1 MFDFVRR
8 HIKIMQILLFLLIVP
23 SFMLV
28 GLDGYNRMDGKGA
41 AVAKVDGVDISQTE
55 WDEAHKQEVERL
67 RGSMP
72 NLDPK
77 LLDTPQAKYATL
89 ERLVRD
95 RVLRVAGERLSL
107 VTSDQ
112 RLARDL
118 QDNPSIAA
126 LRRADGTLDMERY
139 RQLVGSQG
147 MSPEMFEARVR
158 ADLSQRQV
166 LGGLGV
172 SGLSATSAA
181 DAALNAYF
189 ERRQVQV
196 AAFTTAEYAARVNPT
211 DAELEQFHK
220 DNPQLFQA
228 AEQAN
233 IEYLVLDA
241 EALRKAITLSEA
253 DVRTYYD
260 QNAARLSGKEERRAS
275 HILIT
280 APASAPAVQ
289 RQQARAKAEELLA
302 QVRKAPDT
310 FAEVAKKNSQDP
322 GSAPNG
328 GDLDFFARG
337 AMVKPF
343 EEAAFALKKGD
354 ISDLVES
361 EFGYHIIRLTDIKA
375 PKARS
380 FEEMRPEIEADL
392 KKQQAQRKFAESADA
407 FTNGVYEQSD
417 SLKPTADRL
426 KLEVRTATGVTRTPA
441 PGTTGILAN
450 PKLLAA
456 LFSSDVVQNKRNTE
470 AVETG
475 ASQLVSA
482 RIAQYQPARTLPFA
496 EVRERVR
503 ERLLAAR
510 GAELARKDGQEK
522 LAAWKAAPATAGLPE
537 AVVVSRAETRKLP
550 AKVVDA
556 ALRADPTVLPAWV
569 GVDLGAQGYAVV
581 RVNEVL
587 PREVPAAA
595 AAAQDRAQYAQW
607 WTSAEGMA
615 YYSLLRDRYK
625 VRIIAPKPPPASA
638 ADALATAVQGR
649 S

>member
-189 ERRQVQV
+189 ERRQLQV

-280 APASAPAVQ
+280 APASAPAAQ

-587 PREVPAAA
+587 PREAPAAA